1 MFRRANTDPY
11 FNRLPAATQYILG
24 GFSDIDRRATDRGNL
39 YVSDINDSHPGNVR
53 LKVTPVLG
61 VASPG
66 PASGRTGYYQ
76 PPKPCC
82 GQWRPPEDDEDERDC
97 IADVKNFL
105 DSLPSPDEYKEQL
118 FESELDGCASYWW
131 KRHCNMFTV
140 TIYHYVV
147 GCVTPWGGGWPC
159 CGCNRECDCC
169 GNVVSGHVTWCETYI
184 FPNCAAAQAFAEK
197 LAATRCTKIEY
208 CVGDPCILTA
218 IAHYC
223 TGDDAIC
230 QNMNCQ
236 LYTDKTSPVAYDHGS
251 GYDCGNNATK
261 EDRQK
266 ARDDS
271 AWAKT
276 VC

>member
-105 DSLPSPDEYKEQL
+105 DSLPSPDEYTEQL
-118 FESELDGCASYWW
+118 EETESDCASAFLLWL
-131 KRHCNMFTV
+131 CNYYKV
-140 TIYHYVV
+140 TIWHCLVK
-147 GCVTPWGGGWPC
+147 CVWINGWCYNCNPGDTGKVCICQGPW
-159 CGCNRECDCC
+159 
-169 GNVVSGHVTWCETYI
+169 WCEEYV
-184 FPNCAAAQAFAEK
+184 FSSCQAARNFYWE
-197 LAATRCTKIEY
+197 
-208 CVGDPCILTA
+208 
-218 IAHYC
+218 
-223 TGDDAIC
+223 
-230 QNMNCQ
+230 
-236 LYTDKTSPVAYDHGS
+236 
-251 GYDCGNNATK
+251 
-261 EDRQK
+261 
-266 ARDDS
+266 
-271 AWAKT
+271 
-276 VC
+276 